1 MKERTDKG
9 LLHSLIA
16 GSQLHLI
23 FSEDILCEVR
33 TRWNSFTLL
42 VAISYKT
49 LQERYLNHPPFLQF
63 ILQKI
68 SHKLYNSTS
77 LNLLYPVENRFASYV
92 LSTLSDESELH
103 TGKLTEIADLLGT
116 SYRHLN
122 RVIRDLC
129 AAHVIERKKGSLL
142 IIDRDKIKQLANGS
156 ILVSFSIFLFV
167 RDGEWQKIGEVNKV
181 YLFGGV
187 FGASSIPSA
196 ILAWKRSL

>member
-1 MKERTDKG
+1 MEFVYP
-9 LLHSLIA
+9 S
-16 GSQLHLI
+16 
-23 FSEDILCEVR
+23 
-33 TRWNSFTLL
+33 LL

-68 SHKLYNSTS
+68 SHKLYTSSNSTS

-167 RDGEWQKIGEVNKV
+167 RDGEWQKIGEVSKV

-196 ILAWKRSL
+196 FLAWKRSL